1 MPRPT
6 LYCAALLALLSG
18 PLRAESAPIDWR
30 AAYLDDLRAAHAA
43 ISAQHPGP
51 VDPEQPDFRTRL
63 DDGLAEGLTL
73 AERIDD
79 EAGYFY
85 GLRRFGHRLADPHTG
100 ILREREAAVRWPGF
114 LLVEQGGRWV
124 VQRDAGDAA
133 APAAGAELL
142 HCDGET
148 PAALAARRVYPY
160 ALNPTLAAHRREA
173 ASRTLIDRG
182 NPLEPLPAECV
193 FRHAGERQRV
203 RLDWTPI
210 EAAALES
217 RIAAVLWGERD
228 PAIRWRAPAEGVV
241 WLQIPTFYPESA
253 ADHAALEGL
262 IERLARERE
271 ALTKARLIV
280 FDVRGNG
287 GGSSLWG
294 ERLIRALWGP
304 AAEPHRPAEPS
315 ATDWRAT
322 PEALA
327 YWQALRPQLAPQFA
341 QQPELQRYLDR
352 TIAGLTEA
360 LAAGQTYYREVPE
373 AAEAAAAVEAEAFGV
388 PVLFLTDGQCAS
400 ACLNFADW
408 MRRLPDVTHV
418 GAETS
423 ADAVYIESRF
433 IALPSGQSR
442 LLLSQKVVRGGVRG
456 NLQPYRPAVR
466 YDGVWSTAAVTDWVL
481 SGLATG
487 QWTRTPQAQR

>member
-1 MPRPT
+1 MPRLT
-6 LYCAALLALLSG
+6 LCCAALLALLSG
-18 PLRAESAPIDWR
+18 PLRADPAPIDWR

-43 ISAQHPGP
+43 IEAQHPGP
-51 VDPEQPDFRTRL
+51 VDPEQPEFRTRL
-63 DDGLAEGLTL
+63 DDGLAEGLRL
-73 AERIDD
+73 AVRIED

-85 GLRRFGHRLADPHTG
+85 GLRRFAHRLADPHTG
-100 ILREREAAVRWPGF
+100 ILREREADMRWPGF

-124 VQRDAGDAA
+124 VQHDAGDAA
-133 APAAGAELL
+133 TPAAGAELL
-142 HCDGET
+142 HCDGEA

-160 ALNPTLAAHRREA
+160 ALNPTLAAHWREA

-193 FRHAGERQRV
+193 FRRAGERQRV
-203 RLDWTPI
+203 TLDWTPI

-241 WLQIPTFYPESA
+241 WLQIPTFHPESE
-253 ADHAALEGL
+253 ADHAALEDL
-262 IERLARERE
+262 IARLARERE
-271 ALTKARLIV
+271 ALAEARLIV

-304 AAEPHRPAEPS
+304 AAEAHRPAEPS

-327 YWQALRPQLAPQFA
+327 YWQTLRPQLAPQFA
-341 QQPELQRYLDR
+341 QQPELQRYVDR

-360 LAAGQTYYREVPE
+360 LAAGQTYYRELPE
-373 AAEAAAAVEAEAFGV
+373 PATPAAAVEASTLDA

-408 MRRLPDVTHV
+408 MRRLPGVTHV

-442 LLLSQKVVRGGVRG
+442 LLLSQKVVRGGPRG
-456 NLQPYRPAVR
+456 NLEPYRPAVP
-466 YDGVWSTAAVTDWVL
+466 YDGVWSTAAITDWVL
-481 SGLATG
+481 SRLAAG
-487 QWTRTPQAQR
+487 Q